1 MTWQAQLAEGFGSSA
16 ELLTYLGLDPGQ
28 ASAHAEQLF
37 ATRVPRHF
45 ASLMTPSFEDP
56 LLRQVWAQ
64 GHELSSP
71 AGYSDDP
78 LQEQTASA
86 PGVLHK
92 YASRVLI
99 ILRGGCAVNCR
110 YCFRRAFPYASLTF
124 TRRDQ
129 QQALDY
135 LLAHPE
141 VNEVILSGGD
151 PLMADDDFL
160 ADLVQALAEIP
171 HLRRV
176 RVHSRLPVVIPDRL
190 TPELLTALT
199 QTRLRPIL
207 SLHSNHANE
216 ISPALMQRVQPFVAQ
231 MPVLNQAVLLRGV
244 NDSAQALVQLSE
256 ALFDAGVTP
265 YYLFLLDR
273 VRGASHFEV
282 DETQARALYQQ
293 AQGLLPGFLLPRL
306 AREIPDQPS
315 KTLVL

>member
-1 MTWQAQLAEGFGSSA
+1 M
-16 ELLTYLGLDPGQ
+16 
-28 ASAHAEQLF
+28 
-37 ATRVPRHF
+37 
-45 ASLMTPSFEDP
+45 
-56 LLRQVWAQ
+56 
-64 GHELSSP
+64 
-71 AGYSDDP
+71 
-78 LQEQTASA
+78 
-86 PGVLHK
+86 
-92 YASRVLI
+92 
-99 ILRGGCAVNCR
+99 
-110 YCFRRAFPYASLTF
+110 
-124 TRRDQ
+124 
-129 QQALDY
+129 
-135 LLAHPE
+135 
-141 VNEVILSGGD
+141 
-151 PLMADDDFL
+151 
-160 ADLVQALAEIP
+160 
-171 HLRRV
+171 
-176 RVHSRLPVVIPDRL
+176 HSRLPVVIPDRL
-190 TPELLTALT
+190 TPKLLTALT

-306 AREIPDQPS
+306 AREIPHQPS